1 MLTKKPLLTVLLIAG
16 WIFLSG
22 NQPAWAD
29 TKTHFLAVHVDE
41 SDPARMNL
49 ALNNVE
55 NVRKYYDAKGEKV
68 LIEVVAYGP
77 GLKMYTANS
86 PVKSR
91 IETMSIGMDNL
102 TFSACGNTHTKMSKK
117 AGKKITL
124 LEEAKIV
131 PSGVIRL
138 MELQEQGYSYLRP

>member
-1 MLTKKPLLTVLLIAG
+1 MYA
-16 WIFLSG
+16 
-22 NQPAWAD
+22 A
-29 TKTHFLAVHVDE
+29 
-41 SDPARMNL
+41 NL
-49 ALNNVE
+49 
-55 NVRKYYDAKGEKV
+55 
-68 LIEVVAYGP
+68 
-77 GLKMYTANS
+77 

-102 TFSACGNTHTKMSKK
+102 TFSACGNTLKKISTK

-124 LEEAKIV
+124 LEEARIV

>member
-1 MLTKKPLLTVLLIAG
+1 
-16 WIFLSG
+16 
-22 NQPAWAD
+22 
-29 TKTHFLAVHVDE
+29 
-41 SDPARMNL
+41 MNL

-91 IETMSIGMDNL
+91 IESMSIGMDNL
-102 TFSACGNTHTKMSKK
+102 TFPACGNTHKKMSKK

-138 MELQEQGYSYLRP
+138 LELLEQGYSYLRP